1 MKKIYIIEVFL
12 ITFFL
17 AILWSCHNE
26 DLQTDNSTVSKPN
39 DVFYDMSKNFLS
51 KSLWKEDDLYI
62 GKVQQVFL
70 KVANIEYIRNNYGE
84 LYWDY
89 TMTFGQ
95 FGETYLLVPIVK
107 NNRVVLLMEAVR
119 EKDKVYFYQK
129 EDKGLIVFFKQLY
142 LIK

>member
-1 MKKIYIIEVFL
+1 
-12 ITFFL
+12 
-17 AILWSCHNE
+17 
-26 DLQTDNSTVSKPN
+26 
-39 DVFYDMSKNFLS
+39 MSKNFLS

-95 FGETYLLVPIVK
+95 S
-107 NNRVVLLMEAVR
+107 VR
-119 EKDKVYFYQK
+119 
-129 EDKGLIVFFKQLY
+129 LIF
-142 LIK
+142 